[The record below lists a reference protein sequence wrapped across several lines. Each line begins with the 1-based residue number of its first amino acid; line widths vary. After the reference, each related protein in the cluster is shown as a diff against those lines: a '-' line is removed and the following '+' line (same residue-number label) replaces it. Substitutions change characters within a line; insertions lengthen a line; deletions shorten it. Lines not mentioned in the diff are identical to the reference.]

1 MGYYMNRLVLHNN
14 NVYMYVPY
22 IQMYILLFKIMFM
35 HMTPLRDSNLWHT
48 DYIRTFYFG
57 LPGEVITMSNQILFL
72 GTYYNFPIE
81 VHS

>member
-35 HMTPLRDSNLWHT
+35 HMTPLR
-48 DYIRTFYFG
+48 TFYFG
-57 LPGEVITMSNQILFL
+57 LPGEVNTMSNQILFL